1 MKRTTLMTLA
11 AACTLSFAGLS
22 TAYAEETVGEKV
34 KEGWEDTKKNAKQ
47 TWRNAKGELCEMVDG
62 KAQCMAKRAKYK
74 TQNAVDEV
82 KDKAG
87 VKQ

>member
-22 TAYAEETVGEKV
+22 SAYAEETVGEKV
-34 KEGWEDTKKNAKQ
+34 KEGWQDTKKNAKQ

-62 KAQCMAKRAKYK
+62 KAQCMAKRAKNK
-74 TQNAVDEV
+74 AKNAGDEV
-82 KDKAG
+82 KDA
-87 VKQ
+87 VNVNQ